1 MSQDLLRLPLV
12 IQRSGLARTSI
23 YAGIKRGDFP
33 KPIQL
38 GPRAV
43 AWPSGE
49 IDAWVSAR
57 IEASR
62 AADGGGKS

>member
-12 IQRSGLARTSI
+12 IQRTGLARTSI

-43 AWPSGE
+43 AWPSAD
-49 IDAWVSAR
+49 IDAWVAAR

-62 AADGGGKS
+62 KGR

>member
-12 IQRSGLARTSI
+12 IQRTGLARTSI

-57 IEASR
+57 IDASR
-62 AADGGGKS
+62 ATASGGMS